1 MSKRQ
6 FGFYS
11 QSNNTFIAVESEE
24 DFKKLLDHLLKEEK
38 AFKDREFKERLE
50 KESFDDFDYLLEEV
64 AKKSL
69 SSSC

>member
-11 QSNNTFIAVESEE
+11 QSNNTFIVVESEE
-24 DFKKLLDHLLKEEK
+24 DFKKLLDHLLREEK
-38 AFKDREFKERLE
+38 AFKEKEFQERLK